1 MNCIEVRGARKD
13 YDSKNH
19 VLSGLNLT
27 IQTGSI
33 YSLIGASGCG
43 KTTLLTCIL
52 GMNQLDDGTIKIL
65 GHEVSVDKPSKFPQ
79 LIGYM
84 PQQTSLVPEL
94 TVNETLSY
102 FGNIYQ
108 MNQVLLKQQAK
119 FICDLLE
126 LNDVNKQVN
135 QLSGGE
141 KRRVSFAAA
150 LIHNPKIVILDEPT
164 VGLDSILRE
173 KIWTFLI
180 DSTKSSNM
188 SVIITT
194 HYIAEAEKSN
204 CCGLMKNG
212 KLIIE
217 DSPQNIFKSLGVS
230 NLEEA
235 FYRLCLLKNEDA
247 DLQPSCSSIK
257 MQQIDQIPLADDEK
271 LKNFVNTRKS
281 FYGPT
286 LKALFRKEMQRIR
299 RQPGEITFTI
309 LLPVVQVI
317 CFVFGMGG
325 NPMGLRLG
333 IVNYEVTDQTICSE
347 YLHSTNYELNS
358 TSCSFQRLSCYFL
371 NEIQD
376 ESAIKVYYDSLE
388 EAYRGAKAGKTFG
401 FLTISSNF
409 TGVINER
416 KNDWQYITEYE
427 NFTDANLIQIH
438 LDESDYTIS
447 LFLHIRLIKAFER
460 FNKKVLRDCDL
471 NDKLEDIPMEINTLY
486 RRLEDDNIAT
496 GMPALFSQ
504 VLLLCGILFSISSIS
519 QSRIEGIWNRTILAG
534 VTTSEILAVQ
544 LFIQLINDIFQVVV
558 FKLLFKVLFDIKIE
572 GNDLLLGV
580 IYLLLCIAGSCIG
593 LFVSLHTNNFAVVNS
608 AGTLVFFTCGGLC
621 GGFWPI
627 EGQPQFMRYI
637 SAILPTTIPT
647 AGIRNIIIKGFTI
660 THYTVYGAILL
671 LFGYIIIF
679 LAVSILSLRKRKFA

>member
-217 DSPQNIFKSLGVS
+217 DSPQNIFQSLNVS

-247 DLQPSCSSIK
+247 DFQPSCSSIK
-257 MQQIDQIPLADDEK
+257 MQQIDQIPLAVDEI
-271 LKNFVNTRKS
+271 LETFVNTRKS

-333 IVNYEVTDQTICSE
+333 IVNYEVTDQTICSK
-347 YLHSTNYELNS
+347 YLYSTNYELNS

-388 EAYRGAKAGKTFG
+388 EAYKEAKAGKTFG
-401 FLTISSNF
+401 FLSISSNF

-447 LFLHIRLIKAFER
+447 LFLHIRLMKAFER

-558 FKLLFKVLFDIKIE
+558 FILLFKVLFDIKIE
-572 GNDLLLGV
+572 GNELLLGV

-637 SAILPTTIPT
+637 AFILPTTIPT